1 MKHLFRK
8 IVPDRVSWD
17 EQRIVTIDGNVI
29 KDSNIADL
37 INDAMRERKTVK
49 AVGRI
54 SFTIIPLNISSA
66 LVKNKRLLSIHD
78 VAVNNV
84 KLRLRASFTPFILKA
99 WVLRRLYREYKEGEK
114 RKNYEQKIDEENSLI
129 LSHEKLIPPY
139 LCKREKIG
147 YSIGKNWDNDDIWKT
162 ILRSVAWAI
171 RQWII

>member
-1 MKHLFRK
+1 M
-8 IVPDRVSWD
+8 
-17 EQRIVTIDGNVI
+17 TIDGNVI

-54 SFTIIPLNISSA
+54 NFTIIPLNISSA

-99 WVLRRLYREYKEGEK
+99 
-114 RKNYEQKIDEENSLI
+114 
-129 LSHEKLIPPY
+129 
-139 LCKREKIG
+139 
-147 YSIGKNWDNDDIWKT
+147 
-162 ILRSVAWAI
+162 
-171 RQWII
+171 